1 MCVRGLGD
9 QNFFFLYV
17 CVLGFVVRVMEGE
30 FYVGVDGVLCVLGS
44 ILGYWGLFW
53 SFYFGRG

>member
-9 QNFFFLYV
+9 QFFLYV